1 MKILSID
8 PGYDRIGM
16 AILEKDSS
24 KEKIVFSEC
33 FQTDKKAE
41 TDDRIFAACTEI
53 ERLLE
58 KYSPEVFAIENL
70 FFSKNQKTA
79 MAVSQA
85 RGAFIQTAK
94 KAKLP
99 VIDLTPLQIKTAVA
113 GHGGASKTEVH
124 KMVSMICKLED
135 RKYIDDEID
144 AIAVGISAFSYFKTF
159 NIHKGNK

>member
-8 PGYDRIGM
+8 PGYDRVGM
-16 AILEKDSS
+16 AILEKEGG
-24 KEKIVFSEC
+24 KEKILFSEC
-33 FQTDKKAE
+33 FQTNKLQSV
-41 TDDRIFAACTEI
+41 DDRIFACCGEI
-53 ERLLE
+53 ESLIK

-70 FFSKNQKTA
+70 FFTKNQKTA
-79 MAVSQA
+79 MAVAQA

-94 KAKLP
+94 KENLP

-124 KMVSMICKLED
+124 KMVSMICSLEN

-144 AIAVGISAFSYFKTF
+144 AIAVGISAFSYIKTL
-159 NIHKGNK
+159 NIHKENP